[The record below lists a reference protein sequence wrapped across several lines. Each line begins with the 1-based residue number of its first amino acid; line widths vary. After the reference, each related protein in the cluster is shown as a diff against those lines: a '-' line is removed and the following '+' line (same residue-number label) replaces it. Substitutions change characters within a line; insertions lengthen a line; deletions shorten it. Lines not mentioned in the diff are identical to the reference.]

1 MNSVVYK
8 IQYQKR
14 GRFSLE
20 YNSCIAT
27 VCLNK
32 RYSIS
37 YYYLSFSIY
46 AVGYG
51 DVSSSKNL
59 FVAANPDFTSLTFEE
74 ISEWKELIPL
84 DIHVPTYDSG
94 VKCCCF
100 NECSDTV
107 AVATGSRSVY
117 LLDMQTHNDI
127 QSYECNSVVGQLQ
140 RGLLPSSWL
149 GCVNRTVF
157 SFDPRD
163 DRPLPLCSSANAFSL
178 SPNKQ

>member
-37 YYYLSFSIY
+37 YYCLSFSIY

-100 NECSDTV
+100 NE
-107 AVATGSRSVY
+107 
-117 LLDMQTHNDI
+117 DMQTHNDI

>member
-37 YYYLSFSIY
+37 YYCLSFSIY

-59 FVAANPDFTSLTFEE
+59 FVAANPDFTSLTFE
-74 ISEWKELIPL
+74 
-84 DIHVPTYDSG
+84 
-94 VKCCCF
+94 
-100 NECSDTV
+100 
-107 AVATGSRSVY
+107 
-117 LLDMQTHNDI
+117 
-127 QSYECNSVVGQLQ
+127 
-140 RGLLPSSWL
+140 
-149 GCVNRTVF
+149 
-157 SFDPRD
+157 
-163 DRPLPLCSSANAFSL
+163 
-178 SPNKQ
+178 